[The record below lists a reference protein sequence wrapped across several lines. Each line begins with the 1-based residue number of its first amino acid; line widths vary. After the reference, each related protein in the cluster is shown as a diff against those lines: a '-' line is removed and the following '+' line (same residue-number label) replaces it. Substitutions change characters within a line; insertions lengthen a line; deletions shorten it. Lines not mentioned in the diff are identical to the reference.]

1 MLQIVLLQIINCYL
15 LLFVMFETLILKIWQ
30 IIYLLRVDIVYFF
43 WDIWNVIL
51 IFLSQDVV
59 PELYI
64 F

>member
-30 IIYLLRVDIVYFF
+30 IIYFLRVDIVYFF